1 MTAGFTRAWC
11 AVSLALA
18 CWMLVHA
25 QTDPPGAARVLTSPV
40 APGGIDRGFIDDGD
54 VPSPAGERR
63 APRRVESSSLRYAPN
78 RVLVKFREGTTVG
91 AGTSRL
97 RGVQQAVR
105 LPHADFDVVEI
116 DGGLDPEAFA
126 SELAAQADVE
136 YAQAAYRVYPRLRPN
151 DPLYDRQWNF
161 QRLGMEA
168 AWDIN
173 PGASTS
179 VIVAVLD
186 TGLAFQNAV
195 FEFTAPA
202 FRDNGLS
209 FPALGRVTVPFAA
222 APELTG
228 PNRFVSPRD
237 FIWGD
242 DTPVDMD
249 GHGTHVAGTIGQLTN
264 NGVGV
269 AGLAFNVRLM
279 PVKVITSDWDEIF
292 EAPAFGT
299 DAVVAQGIRYAVDNG
314 ARILN
319 MSIGRDGGPAPVV
332 EAAMRYAVSR
342 GAFIAV
348 AGGNDYE
355 RDNPIERLA
364 EPAASI
370 DGVMAV
376 AAVGRELQRA
386 YYSGVHSYIEIAAPG
401 GDSRVGGSAGAI
413 LQQTYD
419 GAFTEL
425 FLSPMGYAAPRFD
438 VFAYRSFQGTSMAT
452 AHVSGL
458 AALLYTQGITSPAAI
473 EAAIRRFATDRG
485 PAGRDEEYGY
495 GLINPRATLRGLGL
509 IK

>member
-1 MTAGFTRAWC
+1 
-11 AVSLALA
+11 
-18 CWMLVHA
+18 
-25 QTDPPGAARVLTSPV
+25 
-40 APGGIDRGFIDDGD
+40 
-54 VPSPAGERR
+54 
-63 APRRVESSSLRYAPN
+63 
-78 RVLVKFREGTTVG
+78 
-91 AGTSRL
+91 
-97 RGVQQAVR
+97 
-105 LPHADFDVVEI
+105 
-116 DGGLDPEAFA
+116 
-126 SELAAQADVE
+126 
-136 YAQAAYRVYPRLRPN
+136 
-151 DPLYDRQWNF
+151 
-161 QRLGMEA
+161 
-168 AWDIN
+168 
-173 PGASTS
+173 
-179 VIVAVLD
+179 
-186 TGLAFQNAV
+186 
-195 FEFTAPA
+195 
-202 FRDNGLS
+202 
-209 FPALGRVTVPFAA
+209 VTVPFAA

-269 AGLAFNVRLM
+269 TGMAFNVRLM

-370 DGVMAV
+370 EGVMAV

-419 GAFTEL
+419 AAFTEL
-425 FLSPMGYAAPRFD
+425 FLSPTGYAAPRFD
-438 VFAYRSFQGTSMAT
+438 VFAYRAFQGTSMAT

-458 AALLYTQGITSPAAI
+458 AALLYAQGITNPAAI